1 MIVGV
6 GAIALLA
13 LIAVAVL
20 IFRVG
25 TLQSSMKTESVA
37 ADDAN
42 ERRYTLL
49 EAIPDGVY
57 IIDADERLTHMN
69 EEAER
74 LLRSEPGA
82 FVGRAIESILDPLA
96 SDLIP
101 EIRLARQQREIISRV
116 VYFRATGWW
125 VEIRI
130 KPGAKETVIYLRD
143 VTVRKSAEAKLVESE
158 SRLRLLMDQVPA
170 VLWSADRLGCF
181 ASLSGAGLGALGIR
195 EYDLLGKSCA
205 SFLGAEDALTSLAA
219 VFEGTSVE
227 FESLRRD
234 RWLRHQ
240 VEPLRGADGRVIG
253 AVGVSLD
260 ITEIKD
266 TQRRLEAMARR
277 DALTGLPNRLALEEL
292 LAAAIMG
299 GQQEREGTFSAVLF
313 VDLDR
318 FKAINDTLGHRAGD
332 EVLRIVAERMRSSVG
347 TRDVIARQG
356 GDEFIIVLTST
367 TSPDDVGAVAARILR
382 RFAEPIMLDGH
393 QLFVGASI
401 GAALSPQ
408 HGASADELIKNADA
422 AMYRVKAA
430 GRGTFAFYEAGMDEA
445 AHDRLA
451 LEAEMRMA
459 IQTDGM
465 RLLFQ
470 PIIDVPTGRILGA
483 EALIRWPHATRGE
496 LGPDKFIPLAEESGL
511 IVDITKWVLR
521 RACAFAASVR
531 TKRADFRVSVNISA
545 RDLREANFVE
555 TVEAELAHAG
565 LDPDGLEVEV
575 TESVF
580 LEDASI
586 ERLKDLRNL
595 GVRIAVDDFGI
606 AYNSLAYVK
615 RLPITSLKI
624 DKSFMQDVMA
634 DRFDQAIVKAIV
646 TLGLTLGLHVIAE
659 GIETEAQWYFMKE
672 LGCGQAQGFH
682 FSRAVE
688 STAIQAM
695 FDVPPGFVS
704 LSKSA

>member
-1 MIVGV
+1 VTLGIGVIV
-6 GAIALLA
+6 LLA
-13 LIAVAVL
+13 LVVVGVL
-20 IFRVG
+20 IVRIG
-25 TLQSSMKTESVA
+25 TLQTSMRTVSAETH
-37 ADDAN
+37 DAI

-116 VYFRATGWW
+116 VYFRATAWW

-130 KPGAKETVIYLRD
+130 NPGALETVVYLRD

-181 ASLSGAGLGALGIR
+181 ASLSGAGLASLAIR
-195 EYDLLGKSCA
+195 ESDFLGKSCA
-205 SFLGAEDALTSLAA
+205 EFLGSEDALTSLAA
-219 VFEGTSVE
+219 VFKGTAIE
-227 FESLRRD
+227 FESRRRE

-292 LAAAIMG
+292 LSAAIMG
-299 GQQEREGTFSAVLF
+299 GKQERDGTFSAVLF
-313 VDLDR
+313 IDLDR

-332 EVLRIVAERMRSSVG
+332 EVLRIVAERMRSSIGVG
-347 TRDVIARQG
+347 DVIARQG
-356 GDEFIIVLTST
+356 GDEFIVVLTST
-367 TSPDDVGAVAARILR
+367 TSPDDVGAIAARILR

-393 QLFVGASI
+393 QIFVGASI

-408 HGASADELIKNADA
+408 HGTTAEELIKNADA
-422 AMYRVKAA
+422 AMYRVKAG

-445 AHDRLA
+445 QLDRLA
-451 LEAEMRMA
+451 LEAELRVA
-459 IQTDGM
+459 LATDGM

-470 PIIDVPTGRILGA
+470 PIVDVATGRIMGA
-483 EALIRWPHATRGE
+483 EALIRWPHPTRGE
-496 LGPDKFIPLAEESGL
+496 IQPNDFIPLAEESGL
-511 IVDITKWVLR
+511 IVDLTHWVLR

-531 TKRADFRVSVNISA
+531 TTRPDFRVSVNVSA
-545 RDLREANFVE
+545 RDLREANLVDVVRE
-555 TVEAELAHAG
+555 ELERAELE
-565 LDPDGLEVEV
+565 PDGLEIEV
-575 TESVF
+575 TENVF

-586 ERLKDLRNL
+586 ERLKDLRHL

-624 DKSFMQDVMA
+624 DKSFMQDVIA
-634 DRFDQAIVKAIV
+634 DRFDRAIVKAIV

-659 GIETEAQWYFMKE
+659 GVETEAQWYFMKE
-672 LGCGQAQGFH
+672 LGCGQAQGYH
-682 FSRAVE
+682 FSRAIESQAVE
-688 STAIQAM
+688 AM
-695 FDVPPGFVS
+695 FEVPPGFVT
-704 LSKSA
+704 LGKTV

>member
-1 MIVGV
+1 MIIGISVL
-6 GAIALLA
+6 ALLA
-13 LIAVAVL
+13 LAVAGVL
-20 IFRVG
+20 IYRIS
-25 TLQSSMKTESVA
+25 TLRATMA
-37 ADDAN
+37 ARSAEALDAV

-57 IIDADERLTHMN
+57 IIDSDERLTHMN

-101 EIRLARQQREIISRV
+101 EIRLARQQRQIISRV

-130 KPGAKETVIYLRD
+130 KPAAHETVIYLRD

-170 VLWSADRLGCF
+170 VLWSADRIGCF
-181 ASLSGAGLGALGIR
+181 ASLSGAGLAALNIR
-195 EYDLLGKSCA
+195 ESDLLGKSCA
-205 SFLGAEDALTSLAA
+205 SFLGADDALTSLAT
-219 VFEGTSVE
+219 VFEGTAVE
-227 FESLRRD
+227 FESMRRD

-292 LAAAIMG
+292 LAASIMG
-299 GQQEREGTFSAVLF
+299 GKQQRDGTFSAVLF

-318 FKAINDTLGHRAGD
+318 FKQINDTLGHRAGD
-332 EVLRIVAERMRSSVG
+332 EVLRIAAERMHSCIGSG
-347 TRDVIARQG
+347 DVIARQG
-356 GDEFIIVLTST
+356 GDEFIVVLTST
-367 TSPDDVGAVAARILR
+367 TSPDNVGAVAARILR
-382 RFAEPIMLDGH
+382 RFAEPITIDGH

-408 HGASADELIKNADA
+408 HGETAEELIKNADA
-422 AMYRVKAA
+422 AMYRVKAG

-445 AHDRLA
+445 ALDRLA
-451 LEAEMRMA
+451 LEAELRVA
-459 IQTDGM
+459 LQTDGL

-470 PIIDVPTGRILGA
+470 PIVDVPTGRIMGA
-483 EALIRWPHATRGE
+483 EALVRWPHPTRGE
-496 LGPDKFIPLAEESGL
+496 LPPADFIPLAEESGL
-511 IVDITKWVLR
+511 ILDLTRWVLR
-521 RACAFAASVR
+521 RACAFAATVR
-531 TKRADFRVSVNISA
+531 ITRPDFRVSVNFSA
-545 RDLREANFVE
+545 RDLRESDVVSLVRNE
-555 TVEAELAHAG
+555 LERAE
-565 LDPDGLEVEV
+565 LDPDGLEIEV
-575 TESVF
+575 TENVF

-624 DKSFMQDVMA
+624 DKSFMEDVMA

-659 GIETEAQWYFMKE
+659 GVETEAQWYFMKE
-672 LGCGQAQGFH
+672 LGCGQAQGYH
-682 FSRAVE
+682 FSRAIE
-688 STAIQAM
+688 SSAVQAM
-695 FDVPPGFVS
+695 FERPPGFVT